1 MSTSPT
7 VNRTTP
13 TFNVEALS
21 SVTSLSSLFTILLS
35 FSGLRDWLKL
45 IVLGGALETLRRV
58 ASSFWQW
65 AMGSFF
71 VTIHLDNDDVAYDWM
86 MIWLSLQPAWRKAR
100 EVQISSKDYGLNR
113 NATVV
118 VPGETGT
125 TGETRSVA
133 YLPTYGSTHAMFFR
147 RHWMRVTRTRQD
159 LGEGCTRE
167 TLQVSILARN
177 REIINQLLREAKEA
191 YTSEDQNRVSIYTC
205 DQYNC
210 WHRSASRA
218 KRPMQSIVLDP
229 MIKDRILEDAKDFMA
244 SENWYSERGIP
255 FRRGY
260 LLHGAPG
267 SGKTS
272 LIHAL
277 AGELK
282 LDVYVISLS
291 RRGFDDA
298 RLHEIISDLPPRAIA
313 LIEDID
319 ASFTTAV
326 GVRGSSAGAAAPS
339 SGDEGGGVT
348 LAGLLAAI
356 DGVAAQEGRLLF
368 ATTNHIEVL
377 DPALTRP
384 GRMDVHV
391 EFRLASKWQAK
402 QLFKSFFPPVAPSDR
417 SHADEADFEEK
428 VSQSVTGSSS
438 STLVESEAPRSRTPS
453 IISVPCRP
461 AFKSA
466 DGPVRSAPK
475 LSAATVEYLAQ
486 QFANAIPEEEVSM
499 AALQGHLMCH
509 KRQPKEAVDSAP
521 AWIAR
526 ERQAREVKM
535 KEIEK
540 DDSVKVE
547 PASPSYVN
555 A

>member
-1 MSTSPT
+1 MTTWTAHQHPIIHSVPVSPLVNQTDTS
-7 VNRTTP
+7 
-13 TFNVEALS
+13 FNTENLS

-45 IVLGGALETLRRV
+45 FILGGSLEVLRRI
-58 ASSFWQW
+58 SSLSWGCFV
-65 AMGSFF
+65 GYFF
-71 VTIHLDNDDVAYDWM
+71 VTVHLDNDDVAYDWM
-86 MIWLSLQPAWRKAR
+86 IIWLSLQPAWRKAR

-113 NATVV
+113 NATIV
-118 VPGETGT
+118 VPGETST
-125 TGETRSVA
+125 TGDTRSVA
-133 YLPTYGSTHAMFFR
+133 YLPTYGSTHTMFFR
-147 RHWMRVTRTRQD
+147 RRWMRVTRTRQD

-167 TLQVSILARN
+167 TLEVSILARD
-177 REIINQLLREAKEA
+177 REVINQLLREAKEA

-229 MIKDRILEDAKDFMA
+229 SIKNMIMEDAKDFMA
-244 SENWYSERGIP
+244 SENWYIEGNYKSGIP

-326 GVRGSSAGAAAPS
+326 GVRGSSAGTAT
-339 SGDEGGGVT
+339 SGSDEGGGNSCWF
-348 LAGLLAAI
+348 AGC
-356 DGVAAQEGRLLF
+356 DRR
-368 ATTNHIEVL
+368 N
-377 DPALTRP
+377 PALTRP

-391 EFRLASKWQAK
+391 EFRLATKWQAK
-402 QLFKSFFPPVAPSDR
+402 QLFKSFFPPVALSDS
-417 SHADEADFEEK
+417 SHVDEIDSEQDK
-428 VSQSVTGSSS
+428 VSQSVSDSSG
-438 STLVESEAPRSRTPS
+438 STLVESEAPRSRTASTASIPS
-453 IISVPCRP
+453 RP

-466 DGPVRSAPK
+466 DGFVRSAPK

-509 KRQPKEAVDSAP
+509 KRQPKEAVDSALE
-521 AWIAR
+521 WISR
-526 ERQAREVKM
+526 ERQAREAKQR
-535 KEIEK
+535 EAEGAATQIE
-540 DDSVKVE
+540 
-547 PASPSYVN
+547 PTNNPST
-555 A
+555 